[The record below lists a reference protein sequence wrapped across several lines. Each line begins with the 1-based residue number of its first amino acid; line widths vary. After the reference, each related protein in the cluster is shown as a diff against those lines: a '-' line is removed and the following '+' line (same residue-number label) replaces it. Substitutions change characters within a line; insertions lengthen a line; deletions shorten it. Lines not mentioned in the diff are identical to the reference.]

1 MRIEFLTLFPEM
13 LEGPLGSSILRRAQ
27 KSGLVDFRVHQL
39 RDYARDRHR
48 VVDDRPFGGGPG
60 MILKCGPLVE
70 AIEAIQ
76 QMGPERAR
84 VIYLTPQGRMFRQ
97 SRAVELSREKR
108 LLLVS
113 GHYEGID
120 ERVRLGGWIDE
131 ELSIGEYVLTNGTIP
146 ALVVADAV
154 TRLIPGVLGNEDSA
168 EQESFMGD
176 GNLDWPQFT
185 RPEDFRGLK
194 VPEVLLSG
202 NHAAIAEWR
211 AMMARERTRTLKG
224 TESGE

>member
-1 MRIEFLTLFPEM
+1 VRIEFLTLFPEM

>member
-13 LEGPLGSSILRRAQ
+13 LEGPLGSSMLRRAQ
-27 KSGLVDFRVHQL
+27 KSGAVDFRVHQL
-39 RDYARDRHR
+39 RDYAHDRHR

-154 TRLIPGVLGNEDSA
+154 ARLVPGVLGNGDSA

-176 GNLDWPQFT
+176 GDLDWPQFT

-224 TESGE
+224 TESGG

>member
-13 LEGPLGSSILRRAQ
+13 LEGPLSSSILRRAQ

-154 TRLIPGVLGNEDSA
+154 TRLVPGVLGNEDSA

>member
-1 MRIEFLTLFPEM
+1 VRIEFLTLFPEM
-13 LEGPLGSSILRRAQ
+13 LEGPLSSSILRRAQ

>member
-13 LEGPLGSSILRRAQ
+13 LEGPLSSSILRRAQ

>member
-1 MRIEFLTLFPEM
+1 VRIEFLTLFPEM
-13 LEGPLGSSILRRAQ
+13 LEGPLSSSILRRAQ

-154 TRLIPGVLGNEDSA
+154 TRLVPGVLGNEDSA